1 MSDVAEGRREMA
13 RSDDTVAQERNR
25 ILSPGRL
32 ALRRALSH
40 SGFWLGGVTLAVI
53 LIAVIFAPLVTGAD
67 PATQNLALR
76 LAPPIWHAEGSWAH
90 PLGTDHLGRDYLAL
104 LLYGGRISLLIGFLT
119 ILLST
124 LIGVTLGLAA
134 GYFGGTTD
142 LVINFILTAR
152 LTLPVVLVALVAVA
166 VLGQSLPLLVLVIG
180 GLMWDKL
187 VIVTRATTQQL
198 AARDFITA
206 ARALGAS
213 TPRIFLRE
221 LLPNIA
227 SPLIVVCTLEL
238 ARAILLESTLSFLGL
253 GVLPPLTS
261 WGLMIAEAKS
271 QFLFRPWLIAIPGV
285 ALAALVL
292 SINLLGDALRD
303 ITAPDGKA

>member
-1 MSDVAEGRREMA
+1 MSTVTETGPASAAVAK
-13 RSDDTVAQERNR
+13 QP

-32 ALRRALSH
+32 ALRRALCH
-40 SGFWLGGVTLAVI
+40 SGFWLGGVMLGIILLAIV
-53 LIAVIFAPLVTGAD
+53 FAPLVTGTD
-67 PATQNLALR
+67 PAAQDLSLR
-76 LAPPIWHAEGSWAH
+76 LAPPFWHAESTWAH

-104 LLYGGRISLLIGFLT
+104 LLHGGRISLLIGCLT

-124 LIGVTLGLAA
+124 LVGVSLGVTA
-134 GYFGGTTD
+134 GYFGGWVD
-142 LVINFILTAR
+142 LAVNFILTIR

-180 GLMWDKL
+180 GLMWDRI

-206 ARALGAS
+206 ARALGGS

-221 LLPNIA
+221 LLPNITA
-227 SPLIVVCTLEL
+227 PLIVVCTLEL

-261 WGLMIAEAKS
+261 WGLMIAEAKG
-271 QFLFRPWLIAIPGV
+271 QFIFRPWLIAIPGV
-285 ALAALVL
+285 ALAALIL
-292 SINLLGDALRD
+292 AINLLGDAVRD
-303 ITAPDGKA
+303 VTAPDGKA

>member
-1 MSDVAEGRREMA
+1 MSDVADKEQVMIGTPSAIAREPD
-13 RSDDTVAQERNR
+13 RLPTPRQ
-25 ILSPGRL
+25 L
-32 ALRRALSH
+32 ALRRALRH
-40 SGFWLGGVTLAVI
+40 SGFWLGSVMLGVI
-53 LIAVIFAPLVTGAD
+53 LLAIVFAPLVTGAD
-67 PATQNLALR
+67 PAAQDLSLR
-76 LAPPIWHAEGSWAH
+76 LAPPVWHAAGTWVH

-104 LLYGGRISLLIGFLT
+104 LVYGGRISLLIGCLT
-119 ILLST
+119 ILMST
-124 LIGVTLGLAA
+124 LIGVMLGVAA
-134 GYFGGTTD
+134 GYYGGMVD
-142 LVINFILTAR
+142 LAVNFILTIR

-180 GLMWDKL
+180 GLMWDRL

-198 AARDFITA
+198 AGRDFITA
-206 ARALGAS
+206 AQALGAS

-221 LLPNIA
+221 LLPNIMA
-227 SPLIVVCTLEL
+227 PLIVVCTLEL

-271 QFLFRPWLIAIPGV
+271 QFLFRPWLIAIPGA

>member
-1 MSDVAEGRREMA
+1 MSALAEEKPVMA
-13 RSDDTVAQERNR
+13 APDERQS

-32 ALRRALSH
+32 AVRRALRH
-40 SGFWLGGVTLAVI
+40 SGFWLGGVVLSVI
-53 LIAVIFAPLVTGAD
+53 LLAILFAPLVTGAD
-67 PATQNLALR
+67 PATQDLSLR
-76 LAPPIWHAEGSWAH
+76 LAPPVWHMQGTWEH
-90 PLGTDHLGRDYLAL
+90 PFGTDHLGRDYLAL
-104 LLYGGRISLLIGFLT
+104 LLYGGRISLMIGCLT

-124 LIGVTLGLAA
+124 VIGVTLGVAA
-134 GYFGGTTD
+134 GYWGGTVD
-142 LVINFILTAR
+142 LVVNFILTVR

-180 GLMWDKL
+180 GLMWDRL

-198 AARDFITA
+198 AGRDFITA
-206 ARALGAS
+206 ARALGAPTS
-213 TPRIFLRE
+213 RIFRRE
-221 LLPNIA
+221 ILPNIMA
-227 SPLIVVCTLEL
+227 PLIVVCTLEL

-271 QFLFRPWLIAIPGV
+271 QFMFRPWLIAIPGI

-303 ITAPDGKA
+303 VTAPDGKA

>member
-1 MSDVAEGRREMA
+1 MSAVAENRREMA
-13 RSDDTVAQERNR
+13 RSEEIVAQERNR

-53 LIAVIFAPLVTGAD
+53 LIAVIFAPFVTGAD
-67 PATQNLALR
+67 PAMQDLALR

-104 LLYGGRISLLIGFLT
+104 LLYGGRISVLIGFLT

-124 LIGVTLGLAA
+124 LIGVTLGIAA

-142 LVINFILTAR
+142 LVVNFILTAR

-303 ITAPDGKA
+303 VTAPDGKA

>member
-1 MSDVAEGRREMA
+1 MSAVTQGTSAMSV
-13 RSDDTVAQERNR
+13 SDAAAQPDRTR

-32 ALRRALSH
+32 AVRRALRH
-40 SGFWLGGVTLAVI
+40 SGFWLGGVILAFI
-53 LIAVIFAPLVTGAD
+53 LVAIVLAPLVTGAD
-67 PATQNLALR
+67 PAVQDLALR
-76 LAPPIWHAEGSWAH
+76 LAPPIWHAEGTWVH
-90 PLGTDHLGRDYLAL
+90 PLGTDHLGRDYLAML
-104 LLYGGRISLLIGFLT
+104 VYGGRISLIIGCLT
-119 ILLST
+119 ILFST
-124 LIGVTLGLAA
+124 VVGVTLGVAA
-134 GYFGGTTD
+134 GYFGGAVD
-142 LVINFILTAR
+142 LIVNFILTVR

-166 VLGQSLPLLVLVIG
+166 VLGQSLPLLILVIG
-180 GLMWDKL
+180 GLMWDRL
-187 VIVTRATTQQL
+187 VIVSRATTQQL
-198 AARDFITA
+198 VNRDFIAA

-221 LLPNIA
+221 LLPNIMA
-227 SPLIVVCTLEL
+227 PLIVVCTLEL

-271 QFLFRPWLIAIPGV
+271 QFLFRPWLIAIPGA

-303 ITAPDGKA
+303 VTAPDGKA

>member
-1 MSDVAEGRREMA
+1 MSAIVDQGTDMA
-13 RSDDTVAQERNR
+13 APAAGALEARHRV
-25 ILSPGRL
+25 LSPGRL
-32 ALRRALSH
+32 AIRRAVSH

-53 LIAVIFAPLVTGAD
+53 LIAIIFAPLVTGAD
-67 PATQNLALR
+67 PSTQDLSLR
-76 LAPPIWHAEGSWAH
+76 LAPPIWHAEGAWAH

-104 LLYGGRISLLIGFLT
+104 LLYGGRISLLIGVLT
-119 ILLST
+119 ILIST
-124 LIGVTLGLAA
+124 LIGVTLGVAA
-134 GYFGGTTD
+134 GYFGGTVD
-142 LVINFILTAR
+142 LVVNFILTVR

-180 GLMWDKL
+180 GLMWDRL

-198 AARDFITA
+198 AARDFIIA

-221 LLPNIA
+221 LLPNITA
-227 SPLIVVCTLEL
+227 PLIVVCTLEL

-292 SINLLGDALRD
+292 AINLLGDALRD
-303 ITAPDGKA
+303 ITSPDGKA

>member
-1 MSDVAEGRREMA
+1 MNAIVGERPVVTA
-13 RSDDTVAQERNR
+13 VPQEQHR

-32 ALRRALSH
+32 AVRRALGH
-40 SGFWLGGVTLAVI
+40 SGFWLGGVMFGVI
-53 LIAVIFAPLVTGAD
+53 LLAIVFAPLVTGAD
-67 PATQNLALR
+67 PSAQDLALR
-76 LAPPIWHAEGSWAH
+76 LAPPIWHAQGTWAH
-90 PLGTDHLGRDYLAL
+90 PFGTDHLGRDYLAL
-104 LLYGGRISLLIGFLT
+104 LLHGGRISLLIGVLT

-124 LIGVTLGLAA
+124 LIGVTLGVAA
-134 GYFGGTTD
+134 GYFGGTVD
-142 LVINFILTAR
+142 LVVNFILTVR

-166 VLGQSLPLLVLVIG
+166 VLGQSLPLLILVIG
-180 GLMWDKL
+180 GLMWDRL

-213 TPRIFLRE
+213 KPRIFLRE
-221 LLPNIA
+221 LLPNIMA
-227 SPLIVVCTLEL
+227 PLIVVCTLEL

-285 ALAALVL
+285 ALAVLVL

-303 ITAPDGKA
+303 VTAPDGKA

>member
-1 MSDVAEGRREMA
+1 MSAIVESSGTAKLEVDALHEGHRM
-13 RSDDTVAQERNR
+13 
-25 ILSPGRL
+25 LSPGRL
-32 ALRRALSH
+32 AVRRALGH
-40 SGFWLGGVTLAVI
+40 SGFWLGSVI
-53 LIAVIFAPLVTGAD
+53 LGVILVAIVFAPFVTGAD
-67 PATQNLALR
+67 PSTQDLALR
-76 LAPPIWHAEGSWAH
+76 LAPPIWHATGTWAH
-90 PLGTDHLGRDYLAL
+90 PFGTDHLGRDYLAL
-104 LLYGGRISLLIGFLT
+104 LLYGGRISLLIGVLT

-134 GYFGGTTD
+134 GYFGGTVD
-142 LVINFILTAR
+142 LVVNFILTVR

-180 GLMWDKL
+180 GLMWDRL

-198 AARDFITA
+198 ASRDFITA

-213 TPRIFLRE
+213 TPRLFLRE
-221 LLPNIA
+221 LLPNIMA
-227 SPLIVVCTLEL
+227 PLIVVCTLEL

-303 ITAPDGKA
+303 VTAPDGKA

>member
-1 MSDVAEGRREMA
+1 MSAVVEERPVMTSSALGA
-13 RSDDTVAQERNR
+13 AQERHR

-32 ALRRALSH
+32 ALRRALRH
-40 SGFWLGGVTLAVI
+40 SGFWFGGAMLGFI
-53 LIAVIFAPLVTGAD
+53 LIAIVFAPLITGAD
-67 PATQNLALR
+67 PAVQDLSLR
-76 LAPPIWHAEGSWAH
+76 LAPPIWHADGTWAH

-104 LLYGGRISLLIGFLT
+104 LVYGGRISLLIGCLT

-124 LIGVTLGLAA
+124 LIGVTLGAAA
-134 GYFGGTTD
+134 GYFGGNVD
-142 LVINFILTAR
+142 LVVNFILTIR
-152 LTLPVVLVALVAVA
+152 LTLPVVLVALVAIA
-166 VLGQSLPLLVLVIG
+166 ILGQSLPLLVLVIG

-198 AARDFITA
+198 ADRDFITA

-221 LLPNIA
+221 LLPNIMA
-227 SPLIVVCTLEL
+227 PLIVVCTLEL

-261 WGLMIAEAKS
+261 WGLMIAEAKG

-303 ITAPDGKA
+303 VTAPDGKA